1 MLEYET
7 LKLIWL
13 LLIAALFIGFAISGG
28 YDLGVNVLLILIGKK
43 DEERRIILNSIGPT
57 WEGNQVWLITAA
69 GALFAAWPLFYAT
82 VFSSLYLALLLV
94 LLALI
99 LRPPGID
106 YRSKLNSKIWRNTW
120 DYCLFLSGF
129 LPIFLFGVAFGNL
142 FLGLDF
148 HFDESL
154 RSYSTGSFF
163 SLLHPFSLL
172 TGVVCLCILLLQAAY
187 FLQLKTSSPIDIR
200 AVKLARYLG
209 LLFILSFSLAW
220 IWCIYKLEGY
230 QIIEMPN
237 PNISFSPLSKKVTKE
252 IGFWFNNYQQYSL
265 GYLAPL
271 LSLLA
276 VGLALIFSTY
286 RRPGMA
292 LFCNSIAIASVIIT
306 GGFTLFPFILPSSSL
321 PNHSLTIWDAA
332 SSQLTLMWML
342 VAALVFLPIILA
354 YTTWVFRVM
363 RGKTE
368 SDGPY

>member
-13 LLIAALFIGFAISGG
+13 LLIATLFIGFAISGG
-28 YDLGVNVLLILIGKK
+28 YDLGVNVLLILIGRK

-82 VFSSLYLALLLV
+82 AFSSLYLALLLV
-94 LLALI
+94 LMALI

-106 YRSKLNSKIWRNTW
+106 YRSKLPAEIWRNTW
-120 DYCLFLSGF
+120 DSCLFLSGF
-129 LPIFLFGVAFGNL
+129 IPIFLFGVAFGNL

-148 HFDESL
+148 YFDESL
-154 RSYSTGSFF
+154 RSYFTGGFF

-172 TGVVCLCILLLQAAY
+172 TGIVCLCILLLQAAY
-187 FLQLKTSSPIDIR
+187 FLQLKTPPPLDIR
-200 AVKLARYLG
+200 AIKLARWLG

-220 IWCIYKLEGY
+220 IWCVYKLTGY
-230 QIIEMPN
+230 QVIDMPD
-237 PNISFSPLSKKVTKE
+237 PNTSFTPFSKNVIKE
-252 IGFWFNNYQQYSL
+252 VGFWLHNYQRYPL

-271 LSLLA
+271 LSLMA
-276 VGLALIFSTY
+276 AGLALIFSTY
-286 RRPGMA
+286 QRPGIA
-292 LFCNSIAIASVIIT
+292 LFCNSIAIASVIVT

-321 PNHSLTIWDAA
+321 PAHSLTIWDAT

-342 VAALVFLPIILA
+342 VATIIFLPIVLA